1 MYQRILI
8 PLDGSLLS
16 EAVLP
21 YAEALAAASKAQVTM
36 VYVGEPDVEERS
48 PKHQVFL
55 DQVTQQVVAYGKSY
69 LRQQARRFEQKGIQT
84 KVEVLLGRAADEIT
98 EYAQKEGVDLVA
110 MATHGRTGLARWRYG
125 SVANEVRNR
134 LPMPLLLIHP
144 TEEHPSEA
152 AMAAREPLLL
162 RVVVPLD
169 GSEVAEQALPH
180 AKELAS
186 RMDLEMHLLR
196 IVSRPAPAYV
206 GPEAVEY
213 YYDLETELVKVATE
227 YLQGVQKS
235 LEAAGM
241 RVTARV
247 FHGYPAENI
256 VDFAKALDQS
266 IICLTTHG
274 RTGLGRVIMGS
285 VAEKVL
291 HDATEPIFLVRAQA
305 SS

>member
-1 MYQRILI
+1 MYQKILI

-21 YAEALAAASKAQVTM
+21 YAETLAAASKAQVTM
-36 VYVGEPDVEERS
+36 VYVGEPDVEEHS
-48 PKHQVFL
+48 PEHQVYL
-55 DQVTQQVVAYGKSY
+55 DQVTQQVLAYGKSY

-84 KVEVLLGRAADEIT
+84 SVEVLLGRAADEIT
-98 EYAQKEGVDLVA
+98 GYAQKQGVDLVA

-134 LPMPLLLIHP
+134 LPMPLLLIRP
-144 TEEHPSEA
+144 AEHPSEA
-152 AMAAREPLLL
+152 AMAAKEPLLL

-169 GSEVAEQALPH
+169 GSDVAEQALPH

-186 RMDLEMHLLR
+186 RMDLEVHLLR

-227 YLQGVQKS
+227 YLQGVQKT
-235 LEAAGM
+235 LEQEGM

-256 VDFAKALDQS
+256 VDYAKALDQS

-285 VAEKVL
+285 VADKVL